1 MCRYHC
7 CFGAHHASESQLGPS
22 ACKGSDRTIQCADGK
37 DCYGNG
43 EGFVFTF
50 RNSPGEMR
58 DDTVRNKDNFTVVP
72 KEMQVVK
79 IFPSVPNSNR
89 YFMRSTTSD
98 GLFVGGS
105 SGMNCVAAVRAARE
119 LGPGHTVVTVLCDG
133 GQRYLNS
140 VHALAEPEAAAE
152 REDGE
157 ATVDTQSTGPSH
169 TQGPPSMS
177 QASKPVSAGAGQG
190 QEEAS
195 DSAEERLSRLLGVP

>member
-1 MCRYHC
+1 MVMADTNHRR
-7 CFGAHHASESQLGPS
+7 FGAYTAVPWKS
-22 ACKGSDRTIQCADGK
+22 DGK

-98 GLFVGGS
+98 GLFVGGGDSGSAIHIRPDLLNGS
-105 SGMNCVAAVRAARE
+105 STSCETFDNEVLGGNERGELKIIQLEVWGLGWRALDFSAFDD
-119 LGPGHTVVTVLCDG
+119 TKSFFAKDG
-133 GQRYLNS
+133 
-140 VHALAEPEAAAE
+140 
-152 REDGE
+152 DGR
-157 ATVDTQSTGPSH
+157 SG
-169 TQGPPSMS
+169 
-177 QASKPVSAGAGQG
+177 
-190 QEEAS
+190 
-195 DSAEERLSRLLGVP
+195 L